1 MSLTLLCKNL
11 WSQNISLYQQFNG
24 RYDFTFAGNTLNTE
38 ENGAFATCTILTS
51 SSADLQ
57 LSSNDVIEKA
67 FLYWAGS
74 GTGDLNVKLNGQEI
88 TAERTFPL
96 NVALTSDGVPRSFF
110 AAFADVTT
118 LVQQAGPG
126 SYTLSDL
133 DLTAVL
139 SEINPEY
146 DANIYCMNGTN
157 FGGWTLVVVYK
168 NNNLPLNQLNLYDGM
183 QYVPSDITINLPSL
197 NVIDNIGAKIGFVA
211 WEGDRSI
218 NIDEKLTING
228 TTLSN
233 TLNPPTNAFNGTNS
247 ITESTMLY
255 NMDLD
260 VYDIQNMIQI
270 GDQSAII
277 KLESGRDFV
286 MVNAVVT
293 KLNSQLPDATV
304 AVNNIQQQCN
314 SRIIKVDYTISNS
327 NSTDVL
333 PANTPVAIY
342 ANGTYLTSVAST
354 AALPIDASENGSITL
369 TIPAG
374 ISSPFQLK
382 FIADQTPSGT
392 GTVTETNEA
401 NNVFEITVTLWVSP
415 ALQQPANVTA
425 CDIGGG
431 TGIFD
436 FSSYI
441 QSLANLPT
449 DTVTFYESATDAQ
462 NAVNA
467 IVNITQFTS
476 ATPDQPIF
484 VRLQDANGCY
494 SIKSF
499 LLTAVDCDFPDA
511 TIAIDNLQRS
521 CNSRLV
527 SVNYTVGNFNSQDI
541 LPAGTSL
548 SFYVNNY
555 LAGQA
560 QTVADIPI
568 NGSESGIVALT
579 IPDTAGLDF
588 TLTIAADDVGDGTG
602 TEEETNETNNTFT
615 GSYSLIISP
624 VLEQPADLVT
634 CNIGFDSGIF
644 DFSGYTYGLK
654 SEPSDTVTF
663 YTTQQDAVAGIN
675 EITNPGSFH
684 STANPQTIYVRLES
698 AEGCYTTG
706 AFNLIAK
713 KCPPETYNYVT
724 PNGDGRNDTFFVKGL
739 RNIFYN
745 FRISI
750 YNRWG
755 NLVWTGNHSQPDWDG
770 VANEAKVGPQNNS
783 VPDGTYYFVLELNDP
798 EYPEPITGWVYVVR

>member
-1 MSLTLLCKNL
+1 MILFCKDL

-24 RYDFTFAGNTLNTE
+24 RYDFTFAGNTLNTQ
-38 ENGAFATCTILTS
+38 ENGAFATCSILTT
-51 SSADLQ
+51 SSAELQ
-57 LSSNDVIEKA
+57 LTSNDLIEKA

-88 TAERTFPL
+88 TAERTFPI
-96 NVALTSDGVPRSFF
+96 NVVLSTDEVPRSFF

-118 LVQQAGPG
+118 LVQQTGPG
-126 SYTLSDL
+126 NYTLTDL

-157 FGGWTLVVVYK
+157 FGGWTLAVVYR
-168 NNNLPLNQLNLYDGM
+168 NDNLPLNQLNLYDGM
-183 QYVPSDITINLPSL
+183 QFVPDNITINLPSL

-211 WEGDRSI
+211 WEGDRALDI
-218 NIDEKLTING
+218 GEKLTING

-233 TLNPPTNAFNGTNS
+233 NLNPATNAFNGTNS
-247 ITESTMLY
+247 ITGSTALY

-304 AVNNIQQQCN
+304 TLTGIQQQCN
-314 SRIIKVDYTISNS
+314 SRTIKVDYTVSNI

-333 PANTPVAIY
+333 PPNTPVAIY
-342 ANGTYLTSVAST
+342 ADGTYLTSVNTSV
-354 AALPIDASENGSITL
+354 ALPIDGSESGSITL
-369 TIPAG
+369 TIPAN

-382 FIADQTPSGT
+382 FIADQTPSGA

-401 NNVFEITVTLWVSP
+401 NNVFEMTVTLWVSP
-415 ALQQPANVTA
+415 TLQQPANVTA

-436 FSSYI
+436 FSAYI

-449 DTVTFYESATDAQ
+449 DIVTFYESATDAQ
-462 NAVNA
+462 NAANA
-467 IVNITQFTS
+467 IANVSQFTS
-476 ATPDQPIF
+476 AIPNQPIF

-499 LLTAVDCDFPDA
+499 LLTAVDCEFPDA
-511 TIAIDNLQRS
+511 TITIDNFQRS
-521 CNSRLV
+521 CNSR
-527 SVNYTVGNFNSQDI
+527 SVILNYTVGNFNSQDI

-548 SFYVNNY
+548 SFYINNY

-568 NGSESGIVALT
+568 NSSEAGMVTLN

-588 TLTIAADDVGDGTG
+588 TLTFAADDVGDGTG

-615 GSYSLIISP
+615 AAYSLIVSP
-624 VLEQPADLVT
+624 LLSQPASLVS
-634 CNIGFDSGIF
+634 CNVGFDSGIF
-644 DFSGYTYGLK
+644 DFSSYSYELK
-654 SEPSDTVTF
+654 SETSDNVTF
-663 YTTQQDAVAGIN
+663 YTSQQDAVAGTN
-675 EITNPGSFH
+675 EISNPGNFQ
-684 STANPQTIYVRLES
+684 STSNPQVIYVRSES

-770 VANEAKVGPQNNS
+770 IANETKVGPQNNS

>member
-1 MSLTLLCKNL
+1 MILFCKDL

-24 RYDFTFAGNTLNTE
+24 RYDFTFAGNTLNTQ
-38 ENGAFATCTILTS
+38 ENGAFATCSILTS
-51 SSADLQ
+51 SSAELQ

-74 GTGDLNVKLNGQEI
+74 GSGDLTVKLNGQEI
-88 TAERTFPL
+88 LAERTFPI
-96 NVALTSDGVPRSFF
+96 NVVLSTDEVPRSFF
-110 AAFADVTT
+110 AAFADVTP

-126 SYTLSDL
+126 NYTLSDL

-157 FGGWTLVVVYK
+157 FGGWTLAVVYR
-168 NNNLPLNQLNLYDGM
+168 NDNLPLNQLNLYDGM
-183 QYVPSDITINLPSL
+183 QYVPNDITINLPSL

-211 WEGDRSI
+211 WEGDRALDI
-218 NIDEKLTING
+218 GEKLTING
-228 TTLSN
+228 NTLSN

-247 ITESTMLY
+247 ITGSTALY

-304 AVNNIQQQCN
+304 AVNSIQQLCN
-314 SRIIKVDYTISNS
+314 SRTIKVDYTVSNI
-327 NSTDVL
+327 NSTDAL

-342 ANGTYLTSVAST
+342 ANGTYLTSVSTT
-354 AALPIDASENGSITL
+354 AALPIDASETGSITL
-369 TIPAG
+369 TIPAN

-382 FIADQTPSGT
+382 FIADQTPSGA

-401 NNVFEITVTLWVSP
+401 NNVFEMTVTLWVSP
-415 ALQQPANVTA
+415 TLQQPANVTA

-436 FSSYI
+436 FSAYI

-449 DTVTFYESATDAQ
+449 DIVTFYESATDAQ
-462 NAVNA
+462 NAANA
-467 IVNITQFTS
+467 IANISQFTS
-476 ATPDQPIF
+476 AIPNQPIF

-499 LLTAVDCDFPDA
+499 LLTAVDCEFPDA
-511 TIAIDNLQRS
+511 TITIDNFQRS
-521 CNSRLV
+521 CNSR
-527 SVNYTVGNFNSQDI
+527 SVTLNYTVGNFNSQDI

-560 QTVADIPI
+560 QTVTDIPI
-568 NGSESGIVALT
+568 NGSESGIVTLN
-579 IPDTAGLDF
+579 IPDNTGLDF
-588 TLTIAADDVGDGTG
+588 TLTFAADDVGDGTG

-615 GSYSLIISP
+615 AAYSLIVSP
-624 VLEQPADLVT
+624 LLSQPASLVS
-634 CNIGFDSGIF
+634 CNVGFDSGIF
-644 DFSGYTYGLK
+644 DFSNYAYDLK

-663 YTTQQDAVAGIN
+663 YTSQQDAVAGTN
-675 EITNPGSFH
+675 EISNPGNFQ
-684 STANPQTIYVRLES
+684 STSNPQVIYVRLES

-706 AFNLIAK
+706 TFNLIAR
-713 KCPPETYNYVT
+713 KCPPETFNYVT
-724 PNGDGRNDTFFVKGL
+724 PNNDGRNDTFFVKGL

-770 VANEAKVGPQNNS
+770 VANEAKVGSQNNS

-798 EYPEPITGWVYVVR
+798 EYPEPITGWVYLVR